1 MSFSGDGIGPCA
13 LHTRMRSVRGFGRS
27 DSLQR
32 RSPGDNA
39 MTDLTSAL
47 ARFAS
52 SASSDRIPDD
62 VAAII
67 RTGFIDATA
76 TMLAGRSEPVV
87 EILREHLADRLRR
100 QGESSVLFG
109 AARAAAADAALIN
122 GTATH
127 ALDYDDVALAGHPS
141 TVLVPALLAEG
152 EALGASGARIMRAYL
167 VGYEV
172 WADLISRDE
181 DPHHTKGWHPTAV
194 FGTVAAAA
202 AIAALRAVPFD
213 VARHAIALSG
223 SMAGGLVSNFGTM
236 TKPYHAGRAASGGI
250 EAVRLAMRGMTAAPD
265 ALEHH
270 AGFLNAISPRGR
282 LDLER
287 SAERLGTDLRILES
301 GLSIKQYPI
310 CYATHRVID
319 GVLDIARRE
328 RLDAEQVDAVS
339 AQVGRTQA
347 SMLRNHA
354 PQTGLEA
361 KFSLEF
367 AVASSLV
374 AREVGLA
381 QLTDAFVGRPEIQR
395 TMKKVTTTTVDTSC
409 PVEPMFAFADRVQI
423 KLRDGRTI
431 DSGDIRF
438 ARGNAQLPL
447 TSDELK
453 RKFMDCVSGAR
464 DVDAQQTYRQLAEL
478 DSMSDVRTLTA
489 SHR

>member
-1 MSFSGDGIGPCA
+1 
-13 LHTRMRSVRGFGRS
+13 
-27 DSLQR
+27 
-32 RSPGDNA
+32 
-39 MTDLTSAL
+39 
-47 ARFAS
+47 
-52 SASSDRIPDD
+52 
-62 VAAII
+62 
-67 RTGFIDATA
+67 
-76 TMLAGRSEPVV
+76 
-87 EILREHLADRLRR
+87 
-100 QGESSVLFG
+100 
-109 AARAAAADAALIN
+109 
-122 GTATH
+122 
-127 ALDYDDVALAGHPS
+127 
-141 TVLVPALLAEG
+141 
-152 EALGASGARIMRAYL
+152 
-167 VGYEV
+167 
-172 WADLISRDE
+172 
-181 DPHHTKGWHPTAV
+181 
-194 FGTVAAAA
+194 
-202 AIAALRAVPFD
+202 
-213 VARHAIALSG
+213 
-223 SMAGGLVSNFGTM
+223 M

-328 RLDAEQVDAVS
+328 RLDAEEVDAVR

-431 DSGDIRF
+431 DTGDIRF

-447 TSDELK
+447 TVDELK